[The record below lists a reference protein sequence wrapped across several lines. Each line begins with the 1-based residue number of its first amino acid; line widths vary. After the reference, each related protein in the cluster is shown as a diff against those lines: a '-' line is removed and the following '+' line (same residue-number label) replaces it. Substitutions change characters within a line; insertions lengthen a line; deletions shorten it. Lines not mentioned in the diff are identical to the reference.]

1 MGLSYS
7 TLSFGW
13 FTEVNQTWGFILQSA
28 GQKELPT
35 KVWFGGE
42 EAEVGAKEF
51 ELLTH
56 WETSRLTK

>member
-56 WETSRLTK
+56 W